1 MLQVLQVLQGG
12 DLVVKQLE
20 EHGVVSCLLAE
31 VAVTVCVCVCVSLK
45 HTSISTCM
53 CESDAI
59 CIERLHMCGLSSFS
73 NTQVE
78 ILSHMVAIYIVL
90 VKKID

>member
-1 MLQVLQVLQGG
+1 M
-12 DLVVKQLE
+12 
-20 EHGVVSCLLAE
+20 
-31 VAVTVCVCVCVSLK
+31 CVSLK

-90 VKKID
+90 VKKRLKTNPKFDLAHHILQHTYQKVNI